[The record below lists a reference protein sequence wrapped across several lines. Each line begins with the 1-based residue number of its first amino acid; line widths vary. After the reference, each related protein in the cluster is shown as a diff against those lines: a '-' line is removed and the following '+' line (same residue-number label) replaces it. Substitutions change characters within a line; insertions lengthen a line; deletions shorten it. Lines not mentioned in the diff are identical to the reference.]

1 MNHLSVIS
9 KLSGKYE
16 FIENFILGFRNLAAR
31 CNSVL
36 VTNGSIPI
44 FRNLQILFVSD
55 SQFIYIVMG
64 VLSGILLVI
73 IIIVFLVLRR

>member
-1 MNHLSVIS
+1 MATPL
-9 KLSGKYE
+9 
-16 FIENFILGFRNLAAR
+16 
-31 CNSVL
+31 NSVL
-36 VTNGSIPI
+36 VTVSYQSSC
-44 FRNLQILFVSD
+44 NLQILFVSD